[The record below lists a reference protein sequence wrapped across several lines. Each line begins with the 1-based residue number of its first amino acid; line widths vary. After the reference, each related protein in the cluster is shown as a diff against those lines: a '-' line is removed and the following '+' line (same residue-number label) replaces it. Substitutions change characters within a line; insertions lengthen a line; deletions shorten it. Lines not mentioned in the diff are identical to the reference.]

1 MFYIFQLSC
10 ATSDIIFNLSVFARS
25 RREQIEFFQVRV
37 MVFNATFNNIS
48 VLFGENQRPVGCC
61 KSLIKLHR
69 IYLQRLAMSGIR
81 THNFSGDRYLLHKF
95 ICHMI
100 MTTSHWTRINF
111 TYCNNLKLNI
121 YFIGNLEMNYIWNW
135 DVFLSFGLFH
145 TVLDSGASKNC
156 LSLAQICSL
165 SSFLCSILQIIVSE
179 LSKSLSCLSD
189 NRSGRCG
196 QCVRPIKHLP
206 DLHIFYNFN

>member
-1 MFYIFQLSC
+1 
-10 ATSDIIFNLSVFARS
+10 
-25 RREQIEFFQVRV
+25 

-69 IYLQRLAMSGIR
+69 VYLQRLAMSGIR

-121 YFIGNLEMNYIWNW
+121 YFIGNLERS
-135 DVFLSFGLFH
+135 DTLS
-145 TVLDSGASKNC
+145 TSA
-156 LSLAQICSL
+156 
-165 SSFLCSILQIIVSE
+165 
-179 LSKSLSCLSD
+179 
-189 NRSGRCG
+189 
-196 QCVRPIKHLP
+196 RPIVWQTGKRFRQLWNN
-206 DLHIFYNFN
+206 DLQNTTQKTGEWTNLGQW